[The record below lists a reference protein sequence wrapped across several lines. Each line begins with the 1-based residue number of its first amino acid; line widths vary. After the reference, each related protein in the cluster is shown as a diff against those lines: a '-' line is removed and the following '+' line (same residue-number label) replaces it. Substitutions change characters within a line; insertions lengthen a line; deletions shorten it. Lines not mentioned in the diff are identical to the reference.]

1 MFYKQ
6 NVDNIKLV
14 ILSLDGGLL
23 DLNRLRYN
31 YLKKICKMHNIK
43 ITKEEFEKS
52 LGNMDTMY
60 INLPI
65 ANEIAPDDLNKLIE
79 RDLYEYAKLKPNS
92 LIKEGAEDLLQFFR
106 QKNIKVAVISTHK
119 IKRAIQYLQLTRLYN
134 YVDFIIG
141 GDHDHLPLPDP
152 SILTITLEQ
161 LNVNPKN
168 ALVVANFPSLL
179 YGANRKFMN
188 VVYVCD
194 LCPATNSILS
204 SAFRVAK
211 NNLDII
217 NIFLFAR
224 YDTMEMYSPL
234 LGMSSD
240 MSLQALKATYQ
251 RLLNEYQNDQQLID
265 LVNETY
271 QYFLN
276 EILESD
282 SATIIPTLFEDDE
295 PKVADSNKEDK
306 KAEVPL
312 PQKPSKHFEFSDN
325 QQPLNTTKQYTKE
338 DPEHINE
345 LMDIING
352 TSNLNKK
359 SDNTAKEKKDKD
371 NNKDKIKTDKFD
383 KIINFLYTLVIVAF
397 VSFGGLLAYVA
408 FEDYL
413 YGPSIIAGIIK
424 NIIDFYV
431 NAVIS
436 IYSLIFNCLH
446 AIIGFIPD
454 YQHLIANNSF
464 LSSLAIQLFLFIVFN
479 LLIVYIF
486 KFGNKLINKLEDDDE
501 FN

>member
-141 GDHDHLPLPDP
+141 GDNDHLPLPDP

-168 ALVVANFPSLL
+168 ALVVASYPSLL

-194 LCPATNSILS
+194 LCPATNSVLS
-204 SAFRVAK
+204 SAFKVAK

-325 QQPLNTTKQYTKE
+325 QQPLNTTKQYPKE

-345 LMDIING
+345 LMDTING

-359 SDNTAKEKKDKD
+359 SDNTVKEKKDKD
-371 NNKDKIKTDKFD
+371 STKDKIKTDKFD
-383 KIINFLYTLVIVAF
+383 KFINFLYTLVIVAF

-413 YGPSIIAGIIK
+413 YGPSVIAGIIK

-454 YQHLIANNSF
+454 YQHLIANNSI